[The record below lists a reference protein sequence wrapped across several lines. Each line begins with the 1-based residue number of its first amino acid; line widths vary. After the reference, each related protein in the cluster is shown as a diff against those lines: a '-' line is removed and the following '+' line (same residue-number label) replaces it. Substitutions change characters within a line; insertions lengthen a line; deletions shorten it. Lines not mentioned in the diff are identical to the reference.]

1 MSRQNGSGHL
11 AALCA
16 ITIWG
21 GAFVAAQIAL
31 EAMSPTVLMFL
42 RITIAVIATTI
53 IHPRPLGWLGWKT
66 EGYYVLGGLLGIF
79 FYYYLQNAALTY
91 TSASNVS
98 VLCALAPIVTA
109 LAAPLLLRTPR
120 PHGLFYFGCL
130 LAAAGSALTV
140 YNGSAVL
147 QLNPRGDVLAL
158 LNAVVWGLY
167 AIVSKKISSFGH
179 PLIPSVRKMFVYA
192 LLFSVVLLL
201 FQGVQVQPEQLV
213 RWDVLGSVAY
223 LGLLGSTVSYL
234 LWNYAI
240 HRLGSVRA
248 TTYIYLE
255 PLVTMAVAAAMQ
267 GDSITWIALLG
278 AVLIIG
284 GLFLTKLKQAG
295 A

>member
-1 MSRQNGSGHL
+1 MSRQNSSGHL

-140 YNGSAVL
+140 
-147 QLNPRGDVLAL
+147 
-158 LNAVVWGLY
+158 
-167 AIVSKKISSFGH
+167 
-179 PLIPSVRKMFVYA
+179 
-192 LLFSVVLLL
+192 
-201 FQGVQVQPEQLV
+201 
-213 RWDVLGSVAY
+213 
-223 LGLLGSTVSYL
+223 
-234 LWNYAI
+234 
-240 HRLGSVRA
+240 
-248 TTYIYLE
+248 
-255 PLVTMAVAAAMQ
+255 
-267 GDSITWIALLG
+267 
-278 AVLIIG
+278 
-284 GLFLTKLKQAG
+284 
-295 A
+295 